1 MPNLARVKKICRSVA
16 YALCARL
23 RLSEIY
29 SVNKFTVVSNC
40 LINSSRILTNKD
52 NSKVLK
58 KLLTILDDSMH
69 FESSVENIAAI
80 DQSGGNTTE
89 NGSGESVSESTVPI
103 DIDSGIPSITDTSDA
118 FPGTPPEVLT
128 PCIISDGFELST
140 EDVAF
145 LTEEGLPLLG
155 FTDPGLQNI
164 IITGFASIKDLFLGF
179 IGVVT
184 SDNYSALTRHFIK
197 TIKYK
202 IHRILVSLR
211 QGITIPAEFFNYRIN
226 DRRLMRIS
234 NIINANQTVDDT
246 DKLFKHR
253 EFILTNI
260 KAVETREHDI
270 VYDEN
275 YEEISKKCKHF
286 IDHVILCVS
295 RKFELVSRYGT
306 VVDEMGNMSAVDKP
320 QTDKCLYNI
329 IENIQSEWDSLSD
342 IKNSFVYYVC
352 FRELY
357 RFTHNVGIIL
367 KNIRMLT
374 TPVRIHGEIKEK
386 EAERDEDEA
395 Y

>member
-29 SVNKFTVVSNC
+29 SVNKFTIVSNC

-58 KLLTILDDSMH
+58 KLLTILDDNMH
-69 FESSVENIAAI
+69 FESSVENIAALE
-80 DQSGGNTTE
+80 QSAE
-89 NGSGESVSESTVPI
+89 NNSVEVDSE
-103 DIDSGIPSITDTSDA
+103 IPSIVDSNSA
-118 FPGTPPEVLT
+118 VSSIPETPPEVLT
-128 PCIISDGFELST
+128 PCVITDDFELST
-140 EDVAF
+140 EDVTF

-184 SDNYSALTRHFIK
+184 SDNYSALTKHFIK

-211 QGITIPAEFFNYRIN
+211 QGITIPTEFFNYRIN
-226 DRRLMRIS
+226 DRKLLRVC
-234 NIINANQTVDDT
+234 NIINKNQTVDDT
-246 DKLFKHR
+246 EKLFKHR

-270 VYDEN
+270 TYDEH
-275 YEEISKKCKHF
+275 YDEISRGCKHF
-286 IDHVILCVS
+286 IDHVISCVS
-295 RKFELVSRYGT
+295 RNFELVSRYGT
-306 VVDEMGNMSAVDKP
+306 VVDEMGNMTAVDKP
-320 QTDKCLYNI
+320 QTDKCLYTI
-329 IENIQSEWDSLSD
+329 IEGIQSEWDSLGD

-374 TPVRIHGEIKEK
+374 NPVRVHGEIKEK
-386 EAERDEDEA
+386 DTERDEDEA